1 MNNSV
6 SGEKE
11 MTEIK
16 LPGVNISHLKKA
28 VKFMYTGKLNI
39 SMREIKNDH
48 LVWHINNILVNLFKI
63 DAKLNLPTH
72 LLTPPPKKEEDTDDD
87 NPPGDGSKDND
98 QGGMRM
104 KQNLSNGHGGSNNA
118 YQSNS
123 HHTSDIENTRQNNQM
138 KEEQVDD
145 EKPKEGQ
152 IVDEKPKEDQIK
164 VEDVTGQPEEFVRN
178 VATPDIIDLLDSD
191 DEDCDNNNYFEG
203 GNLDEVSND
212 HPEEAPDQNVDLN
225 KNHENQCN
233 ETESIKNSPQ
243 LRPRGVKRAYSEEDS
258 DDQSHEPV
266 SAPSLSAARRKSR
279 EGSSS
284 KAVVTHVPVSSI
296 LSAPSPLES
305 QDSKSIPKVQ
315 DTRKSSRQKKKRSD
329 PIESPLLTSDLLQTA
344 MDAVYIPTLH
354 LPNEFY
360 QYQRDSPGPSSAQ
373 QTTNITPAPV
383 VARKSVPA
391 LIPVENSVAVVNP
404 EPLLPVQ
411 NSVAVVKPPASSV
424 SKGVRTHHH
433 IPWTVSGL
441 KRPETLADLGQPK
454 MHIHE
459 CQVCGAKFDHLKSL
473 TIHIGRYHN
482 HKSMVPC
489 PEGCGKML
497 TTQAAIRKHLLS
509 HRPEEEWPHKCPLC
523 PKKFQ
528 ARGDIPKHLKTR
540 IHEADNVPDMGTRAW
555 FDLIYH
561 DDPTYVY
568 ENKMQEFNKKK
579 ARGKMC

>member
-1 MNNSV
+1 
-6 SGEKE
+6 
-11 MTEIK
+11 
-16 LPGVNISHLKKA
+16 
-28 VKFMYTGKLNI
+28 
-39 SMREIKNDH
+39 
-48 LVWHINNILVNLFKI
+48 
-63 DAKLNLPTH
+63 
-72 LLTPPPKKEEDTDDD
+72 
-87 NPPGDGSKDND
+87 
-98 QGGMRM
+98 
-104 KQNLSNGHGGSNNA
+104 
-118 YQSNS
+118 
-123 HHTSDIENTRQNNQM
+123 M
-138 KEEQVDD
+138 KEEQIDY
-145 EKPKEGQ
+145 EKTKEGQ
-152 IVDEKPKEDQIK
+152 IYDEKPKEDQIK
-164 VEDVTGQPEEFVRN
+164 VEDVTGEPEEFVRN

-212 HPEEAPDQNVDLN
+212 HPVEAPDQNVDLN

-305 QDSKSIPKVQ
+305 QDSKSI

-411 NSVAVVKPPASSV
+411 NSVAVVKPPASSA

-433 IPWTVSGL
+433 IPWTMSGL
-441 KRPETLADLGQPK
+441 RRPETIADLGQPK
-454 MHIHE
+454 LHIHE

-473 TIHIGRYHN
+473 TIHIGRNHN

-509 HRPEEEWPHKCPLC
+509 H
-523 PKKFQ
+523 
-528 ARGDIPKHLKTR
+528 
-540 IHEADNVPDMGTRAW
+540 
-555 FDLIYH
+555 
-561 DDPTYVY
+561 
-568 ENKMQEFNKKK
+568 
-579 ARGKMC
+579 